1 MPEFRIPLGDVTND
15 IFDQLITVIAPVTNG
30 ISSSLETFLK
40 WNEAFLLMWP
50 PLLIVAVLG
59 LLVWFFVDK
68 KLSLFIVF
76 SLIFM
81 LGLNLWDQTMS
92 TVGLVIAGTLL
103 SLLFGIPLGILA
115 SQNDTTEKIIS
126 PILDLMQTM
135 PSFVYLIPAVIFF
148 GLGKVAAL
156 AAILIFALPPAI
168 RLTNLGIRQV
178 PAEMVEAASA
188 FGSTRL
194 QILKEVQ
201 LPLAMPTIMTGVNQC
216 IMMSLSMS
224 VIAAMIGAGGLGRE
238 VLTAMQTVDIG
249 LGMEGGLGIVVVAI
263 IMDRVS
269 QKLARRSQKG
279 EEIAGSGA
287 GSK

>member
-1 MPEFRIPLGDVTND
+1 M
-15 IFDQLITVIAPVTNG
+15 
-30 ISSSLETFLK
+30 
-40 WNEAFLLMWP
+40 
-50 PLLIVAVLG
+50 
-59 LLVWFFVDK
+59 
-68 KLSLFIVF
+68 
-76 SLIFM
+76 
-81 LGLNLWDQTMS
+81 
-92 TVGLVIAGTLL
+92 
-103 SLLFGIPLGILA
+103 FGIPLGILA

-178 PAEMVEAASA
+178 TAEMVEAASA

-224 VIAAMIGAGGLGRE
+224 VIAAMIGVRWF
-238 VLTAMQTVDIG
+238 
-249 LGMEGGLGIVVVAI
+249 
-263 IMDRVS
+263 
-269 QKLARRSQKG
+269 
-279 EEIAGSGA
+279 GS
-287 GSK
+287 

>member
-1 MPEFRIPLGDVTND
+1 MIEFRIPLGDVTND
-15 IFDQLITVIAPVTNG
+15 IFDRLITVIAPVTNAL
-30 ISSSLETFLK
+30 SSSLETFLR
-40 WNEAFLLMWP
+40 WNETFLLLWP
-50 PLLIVAVLG
+50 PLLFIVVLG
-59 LLVWFFVDK
+59 LVVWFFVDK
-68 KLSLFIVF
+68 KLSIFIAF

-81 LGLNLWDQTMS
+81 FGLALWDQTMS
-92 TVGLVIAGTLL
+92 TLGLVIAGTLL
-103 SLLFGIPLGILA
+103 SLLFGIPIGILA
-115 SQNDTTEKIIS
+115 SQYDMAEKVIT
-126 PILDLMQTM
+126 PILDFMQTL

-156 AAILIFALPPAI
+156 AAILIFALPPAV

-178 PAEMVEAASA
+178 PTEMIEAASA
-188 FGSTRL
+188 FGSTRT

-238 VLTAMQTVDIG
+238 VLRAMQTVDIG

-263 IMDRVS
+263 ILDRIS
-269 QKLARRSQKG
+269 QRIAKRSK
-279 EEIAGSGA
+279 EERDI
-287 GSK
+287 SK